1 MLNCQK
7 PGPKRGERYPSGGY
21 GYNRFYQSKSS
32 VFVQREGHRKIQGR
46 CCGGICDEKM
56 PWGQNNNLQ
65 EEGSRD
71 PLPIIH
77 QISNHHRRVGQC
89 RSPKISEQNSVF
101 TQ

>member
-77 QISNHHRRVGQC
+77 
-89 RSPKISEQNSVF
+89 
-101 TQ
+101 